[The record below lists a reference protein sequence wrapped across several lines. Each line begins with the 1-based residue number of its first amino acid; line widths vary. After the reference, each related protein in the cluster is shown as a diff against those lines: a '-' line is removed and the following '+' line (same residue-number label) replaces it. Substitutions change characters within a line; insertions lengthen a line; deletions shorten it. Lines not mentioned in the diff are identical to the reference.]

1 MACTYDDRR
10 ERAQADS
17 ETLVQFW
24 SEPKHAR
31 LIDAEMVRFCVAR
44 ATSHALSGD
53 IRLSHSL
60 AWLGIYLVT
69 WFKLGKDTFLETR
82 RGMPVEQN
90 FQILLDEKAS
100 YAKIGTERGLLLFLS
115 KQIPCSCLDEAKK
128 NAKQAPKTGWCRR
141 QHCNSAVP
149 KLELKKC
156 SQCESV
162 GSVLLER
169 GTNSRLESGTEEG
182 MQNHQR
188 EERDFCRVQSPD
200 GSMIRKDSRIYE
212 LSNMNIS
219 FINLPV

>member
-44 ATSHALSGD
+44 AAAYALSGN
-53 IRLSHSL
+53 IRVSHSL

-82 RGMPVEQN
+82 QGMPVEQN

-128 NAKQAPKTGWCRR
+128 NAKQAPKTGSCRY
-141 QHCNSAVP
+141 CNSVNL
-149 KLELKKC
+149 KVELKKC
-156 SQCESV
+156 SQCESAQYCSKE
-162 GSVLLER
+162 GQIADWRAGQKKECKIIKER
-169 GTNSRLESGTEEG
+169 
-182 MQNHQR
+182 R
-188 EERDFCRVQSPD
+188 ETFAEFKAQTGR
-200 GSMIRKDSRIYE
+200 
-212 LSNMNIS
+212 
-219 FINLPV
+219 